1 MRQKLS
7 LTSFLPL
14 PWERVGAPGRG
25 WFLTIASLALAPI
38 SPSFAQSYPTKPVHI
53 IVAFA
58 PGGPVDTVARLL
70 SVKLP
75 ELLGQPVVV
84 ENRASSTGNLGTQV
98 VAKSPPDGYTILAT
112 SSAFAVNVTL
122 SPNAGYVPGDF
133 APIIQAATQPNVI
146 VVNSTFPA
154 KTLHELLEMGKTMK
168 LAYASPGTGTT
179 PHLTGEHIFKLAAKL
194 DMVHIPF
201 KGAGPAASAVVSGE
215 PPIGSLAVTAPI
227 PFVRAGRLR
236 ALAISSAT
244 RHPQLPDVPTFTELG
259 YPEIQEYTW
268 VGFFAPAGT
277 PADIVQKL
285 NEAINATLRMPDVR
299 ERLESLTLETV
310 GGSSQQ
316 FSDYVRA
323 EVVKW
328 GVVVRQTG
336 ATVD

>member
-1 MRQKLS
+1 MTSNFSLS
-7 LTSFLPL
+7 LLFIL
-14 PWERVGAPGRG
+14 
-25 WFLTIASLALAPI
+25 LALTP
-38 SPSFAQSYPTKPVHI
+38 PSSSLAQSYPTKPVHV

-58 PGGPVDTVARLL
+58 PGGPVDVVARL
-70 SVKLP
+70 VAAKMP
-75 ELLGQPVVV
+75 DLLGQPAVV
-84 ENRASSTGNLGTQV
+84 ENRPSSSGNLGTQV
-98 VAKSPPDGYTILAT
+98 VAKAPPDGYTILAT

-146 VVNSTFPA
+146 VVNSAFPA
-154 KTLHELLEMGKTMK
+154 RTLPELLEMAKTMK

-179 PHLTGEHIFKLAAKL
+179 PHLTGEHIFKLIAKL
-194 DMVHIPF
+194 DFTHIPH
-201 KGAGPAASAVVSGE
+201 KGAGPAASAVVAGE
-215 PPIGSLAVTAPI
+215 PPIGALAVTAPL

-236 ALAISSAT
+236 ALAISSAV

-285 NEAINATLRMPDVR
+285 NEAIGAILRMPDVR
-299 ERLESLTLETV
+299 ERLESVTLEPV
-310 GGSSQQ
+310 GGSSKQ
-316 FSDYVRA
+316 FADYVRA

-328 GVVVRQTG
+328 GVVVKETG
-336 ATVD
+336 AKVD